1 MNEHVVSKLKR
12 TSILRG
18 CSSFACIVIAKM
30 ASAYPPTVT
39 DVSVRS
45 DILPSVNAGSASL
58 MGAAAAAADTAAQQ
72 QGGTSNLAPTPNV
85 PLLMPGP
92 PSSEEGLMRSLRQEM
107 DELRASTQMQAEQLA
122 RIQTL
127 LSASEEAKATLQQR
141 LLQQQQSATPS
152 SSFSSLAA
160 TATAASPSSVDWS
173 GFEQYLIPGLARPLL
188 LAKGT
193 QGYAACGYID
203 VATADKLEEAC
214 VIFTGVTTCDD
225 FFTSDV
231 KKVSAKAEV
240 LGCFVGQ
247 SGSAAMEMLR

>member
-1 MNEHVVSKLKR
+1 MHEFV
-12 TSILRG
+12 
-18 CSSFACIVIAKM
+18 M
-30 ASAYPPTVT
+30 AASYPPTVT

-92 PSSEEGLMRSLRQEM
+92 PSSEEELMRSLRQEM

-127 LSASEEAKATLQQR
+127 LSASEEAKNQLQQR
-141 LLQQQQSATPS
+141 LLQQQSATPS
-152 SSFSSLAA
+152 SSSPSLAA
-160 TATAASPSSVDWS
+160 TATAASLASPSSVDWS

-231 KKVSAKAEV
+231 KKVSAKAEA